1 MSPEINKLLENAI
14 GHYNTGYYTEAYNCF
29 SEACH
34 QAEQIYGKSHPCY
47 AIALGYFGFFLYK
60 SKQDRN
66 SIQYCESAKEILE
79 KAGCVD
85 SQDYRT
91 VLHNLAI
98 IYSSFGLKPEA
109 CSIYTSIL
117 EIESKD
123 KKDSNYAKTLINR
136 GSIHRDM
143 GRYHEALN
151 DHKEA
156 KKMYEDNGN
165 TRTPEYAALLTHIG
179 LDFIGLQNYNGSINY
194 FNKAL
199 TLLKEIG
206 LENGPDYL
214 PILSNIAL
222 ANQKKGNY
230 EKSIEIYAQI
240 LELFRSRFG
249 ENNVDITNIFD
260 NLSEIYIRNNNYE
273 KAFEFIIKSSKIK
286 EKYLDDFAGFLS
298 ETELSGP
305 INQFR
310 NHVHILFSLL
320 QEWKNPPQK
329 YINFAFNVIFR
340 RKAFFMDS
348 YVYRRRMI
356 SHESDERVKNDF
368 SQLKSTKY
376 EIARMINTRPQDIE
390 NFKKFKNQLYQLEKE
405 CKTLERNIA
414 YHIPDSY
421 LENIQNI
428 EGHDEIQ
435 ARLPPNSA
443 VIEFLKYSSINLKK
457 KTSHALK
464 PRYAVFILRSDV
476 DLKLVDLGS
485 ASEIDDLIKKTIQE
499 IEDGELIPSTLERLS
514 DKILTPISSLIDKK
528 QHLFV
533 IPDASLNILPI
544 GILLSDGKYLIEK
557 TRITYLT
564 SSRDLLKNN
573 GYETQN
579 QTDPIIIADPDYDL
593 VDKNDHS
600 NQISTINHQRVFSE
614 PLDPFERLEGTRV
627 EGKKVHSIIGGELWL
642 GANALESRLKN
653 IHSPKILHIASH
665 GYYLPENQTNNSH
678 SLFRC
683 GFVLAGVNSFLRG
696 LPLPT
701 EAEDGIVT
709 AYEVTELDLKSTDL
723 VVLSACETGLG
734 DNIAGEG
741 VFGFRRS
748 FVLTGAKTLVMSIWS
763 IPDEETKELMVSFYS
778 NLKSG
783 MEIAEALQKAQL
795 SIKNKHPHP
804 CSWGAFIL
812 QGISSKVI

>member
-14 GHYNTGYYTEAYNCF
+14 GHYNTGYYTEAYDYF
-29 SEACH
+29 SEAYH
-34 QAEQIYGKSHPCY
+34 QAEQIYGKNHPCY
-47 AIALGYFGFFLYK
+47 AIALGYFGFYLYK
-60 SKQDRN
+60 IKQDRN

-79 KAGCVD
+79 KAGHVD
-85 SQDYRT
+85 SQEYRT
-91 VLHNLAI
+91 ALNNLAV
-98 IYSSFGLKPEA
+98 IYSSFGLKQKA

-117 EIESKD
+117 KIESKD
-123 KKDSNYAKTLINR
+123 KKDSNYANTLINR

-156 KKMYEDNGN
+156 KKIYEVNGN
-165 TRTPEYAALLTHIG
+165 TRTLEYAALLNHIG

-249 ENNVDITNIFD
+249 ENHVDITNIFD

-305 INQFR
+305 INQFKM
-310 NHVHILFSLL
+310 HVHILFSLL

-329 YINFAFNVIFR
+329 YIDFAFNVIFR

-348 YVYRRRMI
+348 YVYRRSMLSR
-356 SHESDERVKNDF
+356 ENDERVKNDL

-376 EIARMINTRPQDIE
+376 EIAQMINTQPQNIKDFE
-390 NFKKFKNQLYQLEKE
+390 KFKNKLYQLEYE
-405 CKTLERNIA
+405 CKRLERNIA
-414 YHIPDSY
+414 YQISDSY
-421 LENIQNI
+421 LENIQDI
-428 EGHDEIQ
+428 EGHEILQ
-435 ARLPPNSA
+435 TRLPPNSA
-443 VIEFLKYSSINLKK
+443 VIEFIRYDSINLKK
-457 KTSHALK
+457 KNPHVLK
-464 PRYAVFILRSDV
+464 PKYAAFILRSGV

-485 ASEIDDLIKKTIQE
+485 ASEIDNLIKKTIHE
-499 IEDGELIPSTLERLS
+499 IEDGELIPPTLKTLS
-514 DKILTPISSLIDKK
+514 DKILIPISSAIDQK

-533 IPDASLNILPI
+533 VPDAALNLLPI
-544 GILLSDGKYLIEK
+544 GILIHNGKYLIEESQ
-557 TRITYLT
+557 ITYLT

-573 GYETQN
+573 GYEIQN

-593 VDKNDHS
+593 VDNEDQSK
-600 NQISTINHQRVFSE
+600 QISAVNQQRIFSE
-614 PLDPFERLEGTRV
+614 SLNPFDRLEGTRV

-665 GYYLPENQTNNSH
+665 GYYLPKNQTNNSH

-748 FVLTGAKTLVMSIWS
+748 FVLTGAKILVMSLWS

-812 QGISSKVI
+812 QGVSSKVI